1 MKMAQD
7 DNSNMTIIG
16 GTHGLGRWLAE
27 HLNNDFN
34 IRITSR
40 DESSGKPVAEEIGVE
55 YSNNNIEAIKD
66 ADIILFSVPIEHMV
80 ETIREVAPHAPE
92 GSLLMDVASVKTEP
106 SEALEKYAPENAEI
120 LPCHPMFGPRVPTL
134 KRQIIILTPIEN
146 RSSKWLPR
154 VNDYLDKTD
163 CEVVITTPKE
173 HDKYMSI
180 VQGLTHFSYIS
191 LASTIRKLNISVKE
205 SRNFSSP
212 VYTIMLDMVS
222 RVVYQN
228 PYLYY
233 SIQKN
238 NLETSNARE
247 ALIKESIYLS
257 NLIEEGKED
266 DFVKSVVESAKHL
279 DGYEDALARSDKAIS
294 MLTQKSNVLSK
305 SIGKEVGLKHQHSEN
320 VHMGIVKEV
329 GAKNVILDTG
339 GNDEICFKL
348 SNVDIM
354 SENEI
359 FEWKKNNL
367 KLEYFNL
374 SVLFPSNCNEKYLIE
389 MFKNIEPV
397 IDVKIVDVYNGEQI
411 DDSQTSYTFH
421 YSVFD
426 RQEKDYVEEFI
437 EGIGGTIRK

>member
-1 MKMAQD
+1 MTHNDK
-7 DNSNMTIIG
+7 SNMTIIG
-16 GTHGLGRWLAE
+16 GTRGLGRWFAE
-27 HLNNDFN
+27 HLKNDFN

-66 ADIILFSVPIEHMV
+66 ADIIVFSVPIEHMV
-80 ETIREVAPHAPE
+80 ETIREVAPYAPE
-92 GSLLMDVASVKTEP
+92 GSLLMDVTSVKTEP
-106 SEALEKYAPENAEI
+106 AEALEKYAPENVEI

-134 KRQIIILTPIEN
+134 QRQIIILTPVEN
-146 RSSKWLPR
+146 RSPNWLPR
-154 VNDYLDKTD
+154 VKDYLDKTD
-163 CEVVITTPKE
+163 CEVVITTPNE

-191 LASTIRKLNISVKE
+191 LASTIRKLNINVKE

-238 NLETSNARE
+238 NLETSNARD

-279 DGYEDALARSDKAIS
+279 DGHEDALARSDKAIS
-294 MLTQKSNVLSK
+294 MLTQKSNVLAK

-329 GAKNVILDTG
+329 GSKNVILETG

-354 SENEI
+354 SENEV
-359 FEWKKNNL
+359 FEWKKDNL
-367 KLEYFNL
+367 QLENFNL
-374 SVLFPSNCNEKYLIE
+374 SVLLPSKCDEKYLLE
-389 MFKNIEPV
+389 MFRNIEPV
-397 IDVKIVDVYNGEQI
+397 IDVEIIDVYNGEQI
-411 DDSQTSYTFH
+411 DDSLTSYTFH
-421 YSVFD
+421 YTVFERED
-426 RQEKDYVEEFI
+426 KQYVEEFI

>member
-1 MKMAQD
+1 MANED
-7 DNSNMTIIG
+7 KSNMTIIG
-16 GTHGLGRWLAE
+16 GTRGLGKWLAE
-27 HLNNDFN
+27 HLKNDFN

-40 DESSGKPVAEEIGVE
+40 DESSGKPVADKIGVE
-55 YSNNNIEAIKD
+55 YNSNNIEAIKD
-66 ADIILFSVPIEHMV
+66 ADIIVFSVPIEHMV
-80 ETIREVAPHAPE
+80 ETIKEVAPHAPE

-146 RSSKWLPR
+146 RSPNWLPR
-154 VNDYLDKTD
+154 VKDYLDKTD
-163 CEVVITTPKE
+163 CEVVITTPNE

-191 LASTIRKLNISVKE
+191 LASTIRKLNINVKE

-279 DGYEDALARSDKAIS
+279 DGHEDALARSDKAIS
-294 MLTQKSNVLSK
+294 MLTQKANVLAK

-329 GAKNVILDTG
+329 GSKNVILETG
-339 GNDEICFKL
+339 GSDEICFKL

-354 SENEI
+354 SDEEI
-359 FEWKKNNL
+359 FEWKKDNL
-367 KLEYFNL
+367 QLEHFDL
-374 SVLFPSNCNEKYLIE
+374 SVLLPSKCDEKHLLE
-389 MFKNIEPV
+389 MFRNIEPV
-397 IDVKIVDVYNGEQI
+397 IDVEIIDVYNGEQI

>member
-1 MKMAQD
+1 MVNNDK
-7 DNSNMTIIG
+7 SNMTIIG
-16 GTHGLGRWLAE
+16 GTRGLGKWLAE
-27 HLNNDFN
+27 HLKNDFN
-34 IRITSR
+34 MRITSR
-40 DESSGKPVAEEIGVE
+40 DESTGKPVAEEIGVE
-55 YSNNNIEAIKD
+55 YNSNNIEAIKD
-66 ADIILFSVPIEHMV
+66 ADIIVFSVPIEHMV
-80 ETIREVAPHAPE
+80 ETIKEVAPHAPE
-92 GSLLMDVASVKTEP
+92 GSLLMDVTSVKTEP
-106 SEALEKYAPENAEI
+106 AEALEKYAPENVEI

-146 RSSKWLPR
+146 RSPTWLPR
-154 VNDYLDKTD
+154 VKDYLDKTE
-163 CEVVITTPKE
+163 CEVVITTPNE

-191 LASTIRKLNISVKE
+191 LASTIRKLNINVKE

-266 DFVKSVVESAKHL
+266 DFVKSIVESAKHL
-279 DGYEDALARSDKAIS
+279 DDHEDALARSDKAIS
-294 MLTQKSNVLSK
+294 MLTQKSNVLAK

-329 GAKNVILDTG
+329 GSKNVILETG
-339 GNDEICFKL
+339 NNDEICFKL

-354 SENEI
+354 SENEV
-359 FEWKKNNL
+359 FEWKKDNL
-367 KLEYFNL
+367 QLEHFDL
-374 SVLFPSNCNEKYLIE
+374 SVLLPSKCDEKHLLE

-397 IDVKIVDVYNGEQI
+397 IDVEIVDVYDGAQI
-411 DDSQTSYTFH
+411 DDSQKSYTFH
-421 YSVFD
+421 YTLFKRED
-426 RQEKDYVEEFI
+426 KDYVEEFI
-437 EGIGGTIRK
+437 EGIGGTIR

>member
-1 MKMAQD
+1 MTNNDK
-7 DNSNMTIIG
+7 SNMTIIG
-16 GTHGLGRWLAE
+16 GTRGLGRWFAE
-27 HLNNDFN
+27 HLKNDFN

-55 YSNNNIEAIKD
+55 YSNNNIEAIND
-66 ADIILFSVPIEHMV
+66 ADIIVFSVPIEHMV
-80 ETIREVAPHAPE
+80 ETIKEVAPHAPE
-92 GSLLMDVASVKTEP
+92 GSLLMDVTSVKTEP
-106 SEALEKYAPENAEI
+106 AEALEKYAPKNAEI

-134 KRQIIILTPIEN
+134 QRQIIILTPIEN
-146 RSSKWLPR
+146 RSPNWLPR
-154 VNDYLDKTD
+154 VKDYLDKTE
-163 CEVVITTPKE
+163 CEVVITTPNE

-191 LASTIRKLNISVKE
+191 LASTIRKLNINVKE

-222 RVVYQN
+222 RIVYQN

-257 NLIEEGKED
+257 NLIEEGRED
-266 DFVKSVVESAKHL
+266 DFVNSVVESAKHL
-279 DGYEDALARSDKAIS
+279 DGHEDALARSDKAIS

-329 GAKNVILDTG
+329 GSKSVILETG

-359 FEWKKNNL
+359 FEWKKDNL
-367 KLEYFNL
+367 QLEHFNL
-374 SVLFPSNCNEKYLIE
+374 SVLLPSKCDEKHLLE

-397 IDVKIVDVYNGEQI
+397 IDVEIVDVYDGEQI
-411 DDSQTSYTFH
+411 DDSQKSYTFH
-421 YSVFD
+421 YTLFKRED
-426 RQEKDYVEEFI
+426 KDYVEEFI
-437 EGIGGTIRK
+437 EGIGGTIR

>member
-1 MKMAQD
+1 MTHNNK
-7 DNSNMTIIG
+7 SNMTIIG
-16 GTHGLGRWLAE
+16 GTRGLGRWLAE
-27 HLNNDFN
+27 HLKNDFN

-55 YSNNNIEAIKD
+55 YNSNNIESIRD
-66 ADIILFSVPIEHMV
+66 ADIIVFSVPIEYMV
-80 ETIREVAPHAPE
+80 ETIKEVAPHAPE

-106 SEALEKYAPENAEI
+106 SDALEKYAPENAEI

-134 KRQIIILTPIEN
+134 KRQIIILTPVEN
-146 RSSKWLPR
+146 RSNNWLPR
-154 VNDYLDKTD
+154 VKDYLDKTE
-163 CEVVITTPKE
+163 CEVVITTPNE

-191 LASTIRKLNISVKE
+191 LASTIRKLNINVKE

-222 RVVYQN
+222 RIVYQN

-257 NLIEEGKED
+257 NLIEAGRED

-294 MLTQKSNVLSK
+294 MLTQKSNVLAK
-305 SIGKEVGLKHQHSEN
+305 SIGKEVGLKHNHSEN

-329 GAKNVILDTG
+329 GSKNVILETG
-339 GNDEICFKL
+339 GSDEICFKL

-354 SENEI
+354 SENEV
-359 FEWKKNNL
+359 FEWKKSNL
-367 KLEYFNL
+367 KLEHFNL
-374 SVLFPSNCNEKYLIE
+374 SVLFPSKCDEKYLIE

-397 IDVKIVDVYNGEQI
+397 LDVEIVDVYNGKQI
-411 DDSQTSYTFH
+411 DDSLTSYRFH
-421 YSVFD
+421 YTLFNKED
-426 RQEKDYVEEFI
+426 KEYVEEYI
-437 EGIGGTIRK
+437 EGIGGTIR

>member
-1 MKMAQD
+1 MT
-7 DNSNMTIIG
+7 DNDKSNMTIIG
-16 GTHGLGRWLAE
+16 GTRGLGKWLAE
-27 HLNNDFN
+27 HLKNNFN

-40 DESSGKPVAEEIGVE
+40 DASTGKPVAEEIGVE
-55 YSNNNIEAIKD
+55 YSDDNIEAIKD
-66 ADIILFSVPIEHMV
+66 ADIIVFSVPIEYMV
-80 ETIREVAPHAPE
+80 DTIKEVAPHAPE

-106 SEALEKYAPENAEI
+106 ADALEKYAPENAEI

-134 KRQIIILTPIEN
+134 KRQIIVLTPIEN
-146 RSSKWLPR
+146 RAPKWLDR
-154 VNDYLDKTD
+154 VNDFLEKSE
-163 CEVVITTPKE
+163 CEVVFTTPNE

-191 LASTIRKLNISVKE
+191 LASTIRKLNINVKK

-222 RVVYQN
+222 RIVYQN

-238 NLETSNARE
+238 NIETSNARE

-257 NLIEEGKED
+257 NLIDEGKED

-320 VHMGIVKEV
+320 VHLGIVKEV
-329 GAKNVILDTG
+329 GSKNVILETADNT
-339 GNDEICFKL
+339 ETCLKL
-348 SNVDIM
+348 SNVDIL
-354 SENEI
+354 SEDEV
-359 FEWKKNNL
+359 FEWKKNNF
-367 KLEYFNL
+367 KLEHFNL
-374 SVLFPSNCNEKYLIE
+374 SVLFPSKSDEKYLIE

-397 IDVKIVDVYNGEQI
+397 VDVEIIDVYNGEQI
-411 DDSQTSYTFH
+411 DDSQTSYTFR
-421 YSVFD
+421 YSLFE
-426 RQEKDYVEEFI
+426 RQEKDYVEEYI
-437 EGIGGTIRK
+437 EGIGGTIR

>member
-1 MKMAQD
+1 MMGLKKM
-7 DNSNMTIIG
+7 NLKEKSNMTIIG
-16 GTHGLGRWLAE
+16 GTRGLGKWFAK
-27 HLNNDFN
+27 HLKNDFN

-40 DESSGKPVAEEIGVE
+40 DESTGKPVAEEIGVE
-55 YSNNNIEAIKD
+55 YNSNNIEAIKD
-66 ADIILFSVPIEHMV
+66 ADIIVFSVPIEHMV
-80 ETIREVAPHAPE
+80 ETIKEVAPHAPE
-92 GSLLMDVASVKTEP
+92 GSLLMDVTSVKTEP
-106 SEALEKYAPENAEI
+106 AEALEKYAPENVEI

-146 RSSKWLPR
+146 RSPTWLPR
-154 VNDYLDKTD
+154 VKDYLDKTE
-163 CEVVITTPKE
+163 CEVVITTPNE

-191 LASTIRKLNISVKE
+191 LASTIRKLNINVKE

-279 DGYEDALARSDKAIS
+279 DGHEDALARSDKAIS
-294 MLTQKSNVLSK
+294 MLTQKANVLAK

-329 GAKNVILDTG
+329 G
-339 GNDEICFKL
+339 
-348 SNVDIM
+348 
-354 SENEI
+354 
-359 FEWKKNNL
+359 
-367 KLEYFNL
+367 
-374 SVLFPSNCNEKYLIE
+374 
-389 MFKNIEPV
+389 
-397 IDVKIVDVYNGEQI
+397 
-411 DDSQTSYTFH
+411 
-421 YSVFD
+421 
-426 RQEKDYVEEFI
+426 
-437 EGIGGTIRK
+437 

>member
-1 MKMAQD
+1 
-7 DNSNMTIIG
+7 MTIIG
-16 GTHGLGRWLAE
+16 GTRGLGKWLAE
-27 HLNNDFN
+27 HLKNDFN
-34 IRITSR
+34 MRITSR
-40 DESSGKPVAEEIGVE
+40 DESTGKPVAEEIGVE
-55 YSNNNIEAIKD
+55 YNSNNIEAIKD
-66 ADIILFSVPIEHMV
+66 ADIIVFSVPIEHMV
-80 ETIREVAPHAPE
+80 ETIKEVAPHAPE
-92 GSLLMDVASVKTEP
+92 GSLLMDVTSVKTEP
-106 SEALEKYAPENAEI
+106 AEALEKYAPENVEI

-146 RSSKWLPR
+146 RSPNWLPR
-154 VNDYLDKTD
+154 VKDYLDKTE
-163 CEVVITTPKE
+163 CEVVITTPNE

-191 LASTIRKLNISVKE
+191 LASTIRKLNINVKE

-279 DGYEDALARSDKAIS
+279 DGHEDALARSDKAIS
-294 MLTQKSNVLSK
+294 MLTQKSNILAK

-329 GAKNVILDTG
+329 GSKNVILETG
-339 GNDEICFKL
+339 NNDEICFKL

-354 SENEI
+354 SENEV
-359 FEWKKNNL
+359 FEWKKDNL
-367 KLEYFNL
+367 QLENFNL
-374 SVLFPSNCNEKYLIE
+374 SVLLPSKCDEKYLLE
-389 MFKNIEPV
+389 MFRNIEPV
-397 IDVKIVDVYNGEQI
+397 IDVEIIDVYNGEQI

-421 YSVFD
+421 YTLFNKED
-426 RQEKDYVEEFI
+426 KEYVEEFI

>member
-1 MKMAQD
+1 MT
-7 DNSNMTIIG
+7 DNDKSNMTIIG
-16 GTHGLGRWLAE
+16 GTRGLGKWLAE
-27 HLNNDFN
+27 HLKNNFN

-40 DESSGKPVAEEIGVE
+40 DASTGKPVAEEIGVE
-55 YSNNNIEAIKD
+55 YSDDNIEAIKD
-66 ADIILFSVPIEHMV
+66 ADIIVFSVPIEYMV
-80 ETIREVAPHAPE
+80 DTIKEVAPHAPE

-106 SEALEKYAPENAEI
+106 ADALEKYAPENAEI

-134 KRQIIILTPIEN
+134 KRQIIVLTPIEN
-146 RSSKWLPR
+146 RAPKWLDR
-154 VNDYLDKTD
+154 VNDFLEKSE
-163 CEVVITTPKE
+163 CEVVFTTPNE

-191 LASTIRKLNISVKE
+191 LASTIRKLNINVKK

-222 RVVYQN
+222 RIVYQN

-238 NLETSNARE
+238 NIETSNARE

-257 NLIEEGKED
+257 NLIDEGRED

-320 VHMGIVKEV
+320 VHLGIVKEV
-329 GAKNVILDTG
+329 GSKNVILETADNT
-339 GNDEICFKL
+339 ETCLKL
-348 SNVDIM
+348 SNVDIL
-354 SENEI
+354 SEDEV
-359 FEWKKNNL
+359 FEWKKNNF
-367 KLEYFNL
+367 KLEHFNL
-374 SVLFPSNCNEKYLIE
+374 SVLFPSKSDEKYLIE

-397 IDVKIVDVYNGEQI
+397 VDVEIIDVYNGEQI
-411 DDSQTSYTFH
+411 DDSQTSYTFR
-421 YSVFD
+421 YSLFE
-426 RQEKDYVEEFI
+426 RQEKDYVEEYI
-437 EGIGGTIRK
+437 EGIGGTIR